1 VKRARVPG
9 TLPHVASFE
18 CSCGNIHNAPDA
30 QLPVG
35 WSRRGSKVWCADCTR
50 AGIASRSIASRT
62 VNPRR
67 PSPDKVRLRRQVLA
81 LLQEGAALMPPGSA
95 KRVKWVERVNTLLAD
110 QQQAA

>member
-1 VKRARVPG
+1 MKRARVPV
-9 TLPHVASFE
+9 TLPHVASYE

-50 AGIASRSIASRT
+50 AGIAART
-62 VNPRR
+62 VRPRR
-67 PSPDKVRLRRQVLA
+67 PSPDKVRLRHQVLV

-95 KRVKWVERVNTLLAD
+95 KRVKWVEQVNTLLAD
-110 QQQAA
+110 QKSAA